1 MFSFCFSCTCVCAH
15 SPPLSCACAQ
25 FYSLKI
31 PAWCNALRA
40 MNACLWDGVCQ
51 MMCIR
56 KVLKEPIESK
66 HMLTFLNLSLGWYA
80 LEVADTLEEQSV
92 EWICI
97 SKGWLLSSQILKA
110 TKHLLQDYQPTVPIP
125 ARWSAHTSG
134 WMWWKHH
141 WEESCLQCEVFLS
154 PVASGYA
161 WTWMKALWTRLQ
173 QCCRLMGCLYK
184 ALSEK
189 LPAMLG
195 SCPEV
200 MIYSSSFCER
210 GDLWCSASSWLI
222 QCQHLAAEVISVPKW
237 GCRDWALG
245 SC

>member
-110 TKHLLQDYQPTVPIP
+110 TKHLLQDISQLFQSQHGEVLTLVAECGENTTGKRVVYSVRCSCLLWLQGTPEP
-125 ARWSAHTSG
+125 G
-134 WMWWKHH
+134 WKHFGPGCSSAAGWWAVFTRH
-141 WEESCLQCEVFLS
+141 WV
-154 PVASGYA
+154 
-161 WTWMKALWTRLQ
+161 RN
-173 QCCRLMGCLYK
+173 
-184 ALSEK
+184 
-189 LPAMLG
+189 
-195 SCPEV
+195 
-200 MIYSSSFCER
+200 
-210 GDLWCSASSWLI
+210 
-222 QCQHLAAEVISVPKW
+222 CQL
-237 GCRDWALG
+237 C
-245 SC
+245 